1 MSFSF
6 EALVF
11 RFSISQHLK
20 ACVHFLS
27 IFDHYALFPLY
38 VFKSFPSS
46 FVIRYILKLKAVW
59 GGGKKRGNVFIIFFT
74 VKLPGWVR
82 GTYSY
87 PKADV
92 QITSKLHQAQCE

>member
-59 GGGKKRGNVFIIFFT
+59 GGGKKGVTFLLFS
-74 VKLPGWVR
+74 L
-82 GTYSY
+82 
-87 PKADV
+87 
-92 QITSKLHQAQCE
+92 L